1 MVSGIQRRYDTNN
14 LSGVKRS
21 DSKRSINSHTTL
33 AKPVNFQWEEVREL
47 GRGSFGSVVL
57 GKKVKTGQL
66 MAVKKLMIN
75 DKQASADA
83 MTEITLLS
91 NMKQNPFI
99 VNLIG
104 YQEKNDMMYIF
115 MEYVEGGSIESQLQK
130 YRKDGQVME
139 KLVSKYTYQILKGLN
154 FLHENRVIHGD
165 VKCRV

>member
-1 MVSGIQRRYDTNN
+1 M
-14 LSGVKRS
+14 
-21 DSKRSINSHTTL
+21 
-33 AKPVNFQWEEVREL
+33 NFQWEEVREL

-66 MAVKKLMIN
+66 MAVKKLCIN

-99 VNLIG
+99 VNLTG
-104 YQEKNDMMYIF
+104 YQEKNDIMYIF

-139 KLVSKYTYQILKGLN
+139 KLVSKYTYQILKGLS
-154 FLHENRVIHGD
+154 FLHQNKVIHGD
-165 VKCRV
+165 VKCTI